1 MINDAKTDKLSLQ
14 GQGINSYDDF
24 MNAIRSPATK
34 KGYEN
39 SIKRYLNHIK
49 KSQTDDLLVHKEN
62 PRYIESQIIDYI
74 MSLRNNGVSYSTIK
88 FLIAPIFTFY
98 SLNDLYLNRK
108 RISRY
113 LGEYKR
119 IVKDGTYTIE
129 QIQTALQTADARMRM
144 IILILASSGA
154 RIGSLPDLTLGS
166 LTKLPDYGLYK
177 IVFYEDTRNE
187 YYTFTTKEA
196 CVTGIDNYLLYRQRS
211 GEKISFNEGTQKWE
225 PSDTPLIRKQFDVTD
240 LLQVRNPKPMMI
252 NALRVILTN
261 HLNRS
266 GIRVMEH
273 PTAPDSPKRIRKS
286 ISLANGFRKRVIS
299 IFIEA
304 GDRKS
309 VV

>member
-1 MINDAKTDKLSLQ
+1 
-14 GQGINSYDDF
+14 
-24 MNAIRSPATK
+24 
-34 KGYEN
+34 
-39 SIKRYLNHIK
+39 
-49 KSQTDDLLVHKEN
+49 
-62 PRYIESQIIDYI
+62 
-74 MSLRNNGVSYSTIK
+74 
-88 FLIAPIFTFY
+88 
-98 SLNDLYLNRK
+98 
-108 RISRY
+108 
-113 LGEYKR
+113 
-119 IVKDGTYTIE
+119 
-129 QIQTALQTADARMRM
+129 MRM

-154 RIGSLPDLTLGS
+154 RIGSLPDQTLGS

-196 CVTGIDNYLLYRQRS
+196 SVTGIDNYLLYRQRS

-240 LLQVRNPKPMMI
+240 LLQVRNPKPIMI

-261 HLNRS
+261 QLNRS

-304 GDRKS
+304 SLNHEIRELLVDHATQLDQHYFRPTEDQVLQEYLKAESYLTIDPSLRLQQEVETLKVEKS
-309 VV
+309 SWEALRVEVDNLKTLLNKG